1 MRHLNLK
8 STSHRNGFTMLE
20 LTVAA
25 SLLGM
30 VFVVTL
36 PLLKHVRVSRDAA
49 QQRFVAQQEVANLM
63 EQIAAPATEASGVT
77 DESLTISP
85 EAASH
90 LHDAQVA
97 IAREPAEDNLQQ
109 VTISLTWSDDAGQ
122 PVAPASLTAWF
133 PVSEEMP

>member
-8 STSHRNGFTMLE
+8 STSHRYGFTMLE

-63 EQIAAPATEASGVT
+63 EQIAALGASAIT

>member
-8 STSHRNGFTMLE
+8 STSHRYGFTMLE

-63 EQIAAPATEASGVT
+63 EQIAAPALGHRR
-77 DESLTISP
+77 SP
-85 EAASH
+85 MRVSPSPPKR
-90 LHDAQVA
+90 LL
-97 IAREPAEDNLQQ
+97 ICTMLRSP
-109 VTISLTWSDDAGQ
+109 S
-122 PVAPASLTAWF
+122 PASPPRTTCNR
-133 PVSEEMP
+133 